1 MAELTDFILATVGE
15 WGYSGI
21 IIMMALESSFIPFP
35 SEVVMI
41 PAGYL
46 VDKGEMNL
54 VYVLL
59 AAYLGSM
66 IGALVNYFLALSL
79 GRAFLYKYGKYLF
92 MKEKTLDKMEDFF
105 QKHGAISTF
114 TGRLIPGIRQLISIP
129 AGLSQMPLSTF
140 TLYTFLGAALW
151 SSILVAL
158 GYVLGEEEALI
169 KEYLHQ
175 LVFISF
181 FLVIVI
187 AGVYTYF
194 YQRRL
199 ENHNT
204 MIK

>member
-129 AGLSQMPLSTF
+129 AGLSKMPLSTF

-194 YQRRL
+194 YKRRL

>member
-1 MAELTDFILATVGE
+1 LLAELTNFILATVGE

-21 IIMMALESSFIPFP
+21 VIMMALESSFIPFP

-59 AAYLGSM
+59 AAYAGSM

-79 GRAFLYKYGKYLF
+79 GRTFLYKYGKYFF
-92 MKEKTLDKMEDFF
+92 MKEKTLNKMEDFF
-105 QKHGAISTF
+105 QKHGAVSTF
-114 TGRLIPGIRQLISIP
+114 TGRLVPGIRQLISIP
-129 AGLSQMPLSTF
+129 AGLSKMPLGVFTF
-140 TLYTFLGAALW
+140 YTFLGAALW
-151 SSILVAL
+151 STILVAL

-175 LVFISF
+175 LVFVSL
-181 FLVIVI
+181 FLVAII
-187 AGVYTYF
+187 AGIYTYF
-194 YQRRL
+194 YKRRV
-199 ENHNT
+199 
-204 MIK
+204 KKSQQSD